1 MSKLKITMELQRRII
16 HKGENDSS
24 FYTIITSRIVYS
36 IDLKFTNPK
45 SHGHEMTYQQGSK

>member
-1 MSKLKITMELQRRII
+1 MELQRRII